1 MTSKITEKDIHGGT
15 WELFQVTPG
24 FRRWRMEIEPGKW
37 IIKTE
42 HLEDEL
48 LVKHNKHLLDE
59 SQTKRFGD
67 GQVVARIPLNK
78 FYQDLGKGIKEGDK
92 DHLKWWLNREENKPF
107 RTFRG
112 RV

>member
-1 MTSKITEKDIHGGT
+1 MQSKITEQDIHGGA
-15 WELFQVTPG
+15 WELYEQTPG
-24 FRRWRMEIEPGKW
+24 FRRWRMELEPGKW

-42 HLEDEL
+42 HLQDDEL
-48 LVKHNKHLLDE
+48 IAHNKYLFNE

-78 FYQDLGKGIKEGDK
+78 FYAELGEKIREGDR
-92 DHLKWWLNREENKPF
+92 DHLKWFLNRDESKPF

-112 RV
+112 RI